1 MSGTTLD
8 NSRRLGP
15 SEAPSIQDTGL
26 DLENAS
32 LDPIEDR
39 VSAGV
44 RHQGDSAW
52 KADQIAPEAPR
63 EQRLEL
69 TTKSTMGGARETTTV
84 SSDFQSINE
93 VGEQEYRRTLA
104 SMISDGASLEE
115 SYKAADLMRSRVTS
129 VGGTDIASSRE
140 ALQAEQAAKPLDEVE
155 PQANAEGDRQG
166 LQDQAAVGGLEGLE
180 NGLGESERSGLS
192 EGVAEDVAQ
201 DETVSR
207 GSPLAYAEEDL
218 LKAEDSLGNE
228 NVLDLEVA
236 RQFEVV
242 KGLKEGRV
250 RELTGVAQDTV
261 AVETDLDR
269 ELLAAVEEQFNQV
282 RDAMNARVSQLSA
295 LARLTTRESEQLA
308 LGAAEEDA
316 LTF

>member
-1 MSGTTLD
+1 
-8 NSRRLGP
+8 
-15 SEAPSIQDTGL
+15 
-26 DLENAS
+26 
-32 LDPIEDR
+32 
-39 VSAGV
+39 
-44 RHQGDSAW
+44 
-52 KADQIAPEAPR
+52 
-63 EQRLEL
+63 
-69 TTKSTMGGARETTTV
+69 
-84 SSDFQSINE
+84 
-93 VGEQEYRRTLA
+93 
-104 SMISDGASLEE
+104 
-115 SYKAADLMRSRVTS
+115 
-129 VGGTDIASSRE
+129 
-140 ALQAEQAAKPLDEVE
+140 LQAEQAAKPLDEVE

-180 NGLGESERSGLS
+180 NGFGESERSGLS

-242 KGLKEGRV
+242 KGLKEERV
-250 RELTGVAQDTV
+250 RELTDVDRDTV